1 MAQKKPPSQRPERQM
16 DEAAKAIARLKD
28 SSEPEKPK
36 DGPRSDQGKVPPSR
50 LSKAFANKKVGGT
63 PVYPSTKKPKKV

>member
-1 MAQKKPPSQRPERQM
+1 MSRKKPPSQRPERKL

-28 SSEPEKPK
+28 TAEVEKTKESSRP
-36 DGPRSDQGKVPPSR
+36 DQTKIPPSR
-50 LSKAFANKKVGGT
+50 LSKEFANRKSGSS